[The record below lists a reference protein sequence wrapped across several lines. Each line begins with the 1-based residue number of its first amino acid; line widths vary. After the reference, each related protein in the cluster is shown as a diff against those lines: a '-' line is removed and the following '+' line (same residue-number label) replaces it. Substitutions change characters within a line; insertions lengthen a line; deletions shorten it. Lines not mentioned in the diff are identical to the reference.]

1 MLAKNHFAQLNWHV
15 LTFLD
20 PKFAVQCSGG
30 AALRALL
37 GRVHESS

>member
-1 MLAKNHFAQLNWHV
+1 

-20 PKFAVQCSGG
+20 PKFAVQCTGG

-37 GRVHESS
+37 GQGS